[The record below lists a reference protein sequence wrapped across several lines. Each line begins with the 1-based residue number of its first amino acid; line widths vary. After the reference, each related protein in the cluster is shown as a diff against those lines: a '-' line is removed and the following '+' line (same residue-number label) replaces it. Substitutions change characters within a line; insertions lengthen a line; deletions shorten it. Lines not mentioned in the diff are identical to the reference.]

1 MTLVAPQRPGEIA
14 EPWACEDPHC
24 DYCEGPETD

>member
-1 MTLVAPQRPGEIA
+1 MTLVASPSDELA
-14 EPWACEDPHC
+14 ELWACDDPHC